1 MLKVIKKK
9 LIGFF
14 NKTKN
19 ESPETTTRWSNLTV
33 EEIMNEA
40 RKYAHTDYIQTEK

>member
-14 NKTKN
+14 KKTKN
-19 ESPETTTRWSNLTV
+19 ESPETTTRWSNRTL
-33 EEIMNEA
+33 EEILNEA
-40 RKYAHTDYIQTEK
+40 KKYANTDYIKTE